1 MRVLSGAV
9 SAGPGL
15 PAPAA
20 GAGQPR
26 RGPHQHPRHR
36 EAQRTGS
43 PSPIFNNGSMEKCLN
58 LIDS

>member
-9 SAGPGL
+9 SGGPVL

-26 RGPHQHPRHR
+26 GGPHQHPRHR

-43 PSPIFNNGSMEKCLN
+43 HIVQ
-58 LIDS
+58 

>member
-15 PAPAA
+15 PPPAA

-26 RGPHQHPRHR
+26 GGPHQHPRHR
-36 EAQRTGS
+36 EAQRTGG
-43 PSPIFNNGSMEKCLN
+43 PIVQYLMKDLWTSVF
-58 LIDS
+58 